1 MLTLNQIKQRIEQL
15 ADQIH
20 APASM
25 MPTYGFLRRDG
36 TPNIEV
42 DSLAYYYVNY
52 DRNIKVF
59 DRKTSNLDVLLYW
72 VFVDITSIMASDYA
86 KAYRDPKVNAR
97 KVRFEHQ
104 LALLEMI
111 NHDWKQRREQEIA
124 EILKVSPYRDVSSD

>member
-1 MLTLNQIKQRIEQL
+1 MLTLDQIKQRIEQL

-20 APASM
+20 APTNM

-52 DRNIKVF
+52 DRNTKVF
-59 DRKTSNLDVLLYW
+59 DRKTSDLDVLLYW
-72 VFVDITSIMASDYA
+72 VFEDITFVMASDYVRA
-86 KAYRDPKVNAR
+86 NSDPKVDSR

-104 LALLEMI
+104 LSLLEVI
-111 NHDWKQRREQEIA
+111 NPAWKERREKEIA
-124 EILKVSPYRDVSSD
+124 EILKNSP

>member
-1 MLTLNQIKQRIEQL
+1 MLTLDQIKQRIEQL

-20 APASM
+20 APANT

-52 DRNIKVF
+52 DRNTKVF
-59 DRKTSNLDVLLYW
+59 DRKTSDLDVLLYW
-72 VFVDITSIMASDYA
+72 VFEDITFIMASEYVRA
-86 KAYRDPKVNAR
+86 NRDPKVDSR

-104 LALLEMI
+104 LSLLEVI
-111 NHDWKQRREQEIA
+111 HPDWKERKEKEIA
-124 EILKVSPYRDVSSD
+124 EILKNSL